1 MALNNAD
8 NNKENIKRASQIFFE
23 YGDFIYSVIYSKVSN
38 AEKAEDLYQD
48 FFLSTVH
55 KPVPTD
61 VKNVKSYLYRA
72 IINDI
77 ADSRR
82 RSERFTTKFEKYE
95 QKIKNTIN
103 KSTPENAYI
112 SEEQIIKM
120 LKLIKEQLPI
130 SCSEAI
136 ILRFRDNLSI
146 GEVAKEMNVK
156 TASASRYIS
165 TGLKKLRRLLAGKRG
180 NYYD

>member
-8 NNKENIKRASQIFFE
+8 NNKENIKNASVIFFK
-23 YGDFIYSVIYSKVSN
+23 YGDFIYSVIHSKVGN
-38 AEKAEDLYQD
+38 AEITEDLYQD
-48 FFLSTVH
+48 FFLSIVH

-61 VKNVKSYLYRA
+61 VKNIKSYLYRA

-82 RSERFTTKFEKYE
+82 RSDRYTKNFEKFEK
-95 QKIKNTIN
+95 KMKTSIN
-103 KSTPENAYI
+103 KSTPEDAYI
-112 SEEQIIKM
+112 SEEQLIKM
-120 LKLIKEQLPI
+120 LDLIKEQLPI

-136 ILRFRDNLSI
+136 ILRYKENMSL

-156 TASASRYIS
+156 TASVSRYIS
-165 TGLKKLRRLLAGKRG
+165 IGLKILRRLLARK
-180 NYYD
+180 